1 MTHSATSTLRTWRD
15 RARPEQ
21 RVLLRALAGGLGAA
35 LVSSWLLTAAV
46 TLLVFSATRPTWRS
60 VAAWLVVV
68 EILAFVRAPLRFN
81 ERLSSHTLGYDA
93 VTTWRRWLV
102 QVVGR
107 WSTTTWASQGT
118 GDIAD
123 RALNDTDALSDL
135 WVRGMLPL
143 LTAGVTLAVGDAA
156 TAVLTWHQA
165 WWLGPV
171 LLAGQV
177 IGACGLRLSFGA
189 LVRSHAVVRHRR
201 GQVTTQIIDGAS
213 VVHDLALLGAS
224 DLVAERV
231 DHALGPLERAEQR
244 TRRLT
249 RLGTVVALLITLWAL
264 GAVWLASPTLQP
276 LLVVALAWLAIGSA
290 DLFDSAHHAVQSLVS
305 VTASG
310 ERLDALDVA
319 APIPV
324 QSWPP
329 TATITWTHRGHERTL
344 SPQSRIAI
352 TGDSGSGKT
361 TLLQVL
367 AGLSDAESPL
377 LVNGLSVSTVIE
389 PDVRRHVRFVPADPQ
404 LVRGYVRDVLGMGS
418 PVPDSAWQ
426 WLHDLGLSLEQD
438 QRLEQLSRGERQRFA
453 VVRSLVTSPLLV
465 LLDEPTGGL
474 GVDDTQRLLNLLSE
488 VGVAVIVATHDPLV
502 IAWCNNEVALP

>member
-1 MTHSATSTLRTWRD
+1 MTRSATSTLRTWRD
-15 RARPEQ
+15 RARPER

-35 LVSSWLLTAAV
+35 LASSWLLTAAV

-102 QVVGR
+102 EVVGR

-135 WVRGMLPL
+135 WVRGVLPL
-143 LTAGVTLAVGDAA
+143 LTAGVTLVIADAM
-156 TAVLTWHQA
+156 TAVLTWRHA
-165 WWLGPV
+165 WWLAPV
-171 LLAGQV
+171 LVAGQAL
-177 IGACGLRLSFGA
+177 GACGLRLSFGA
-189 LVRSHAVVRHRR
+189 LVRSHAVVRHCR

-213 VVHDLALLGAS
+213 VIHDLALLGAS

-231 DHALGPLERAEQR
+231 RHALGPLERAEQR
-244 TRRLT
+244 ARRLT
-249 RLGTVVALLITLWAL
+249 RLSMFAALAVTLWSL
-264 GAVWLASPTLQP
+264 GAVLAASPPLQP

-290 DLFDSAHHAVQSLVS
+290 DLFDGAHHAVQSLVG

-319 APIPV
+319 TPAPR
-324 QSWPP
+324 QAWPP
-329 TATITWTHRGHERTL
+329 NPSLTWTHGGDVRTL
-344 SPQSRIAI
+344 SPKTRIAI

-361 TLLQVL
+361 TLLHAL
-367 AGLSDAESPL
+367 AGLSDVASPL
-377 LVNGLSVSTVIE
+377 HVNGLSLSTLVDR
-389 PDVRRHVRFVPADPQ
+389 DVRRAVRFVPADPQ
-404 LVRGYVRDVLGMGS
+404 LVRGYVRDVLGMGNT
-418 PVPDSAWQ
+418 VPDAAWQ
-426 WLHDLGLSLEQD
+426 QLRDLGLSLEHD

-453 VVRSLVTSPLLV
+453 VVRSLSTNPLLV

-474 GVDDTQRLLNLLSE
+474 GLDDTQRLLHLLSE

-502 IAWCNNEVALP
+502 IAWCHDEVALS

>member
-1 MTHSATSTLRTWRD
+1 MTRSTTSTLRTWRD

-21 RVLLRALAGGLGAA
+21 RVLLRALAGGIGAA

-102 QVVGR
+102 EVVGR

-156 TAVLTWHQA
+156 TAILTWRHA
-165 WWLGPV
+165 WWLAPV
-171 LLAGQV
+171 LVAGQAF
-177 IGACGLRLSFGA
+177 GAFGLRLTFGA
-189 LVRSHAVVRHRR
+189 LVHSQAVVRHCR
-201 GQVTTQIIDGAS
+201 GQLTTLIIDGAS

-231 DHALGPLERAEQR
+231 DHALGPLERAEHR

-249 RLGTVVALLITLWAL
+249 RLSTVIALLITLWAL
-264 GAVWLASPTLQP
+264 GAVWLTSPSLKP
-276 LLVVALAWLAIGSA
+276 LLVVALGWLAIGSA
-290 DLFDSAHHAVQSLVS
+290 DLFDGAHHAVQSLVG

-319 APIPV
+319 APV
-324 QSWPP
+324 SALSWPSTP
-329 TATITWTHRGHERTL
+329 TITWTHDGHERTL
-344 SPQSRIAI
+344 SPETRVAI

-367 AGLSDAESPL
+367 AGLSDGESPL
-377 LVNGLSVSTVIE
+377 LVNGLSISTLSE
-389 PDVRRHVRFVPADPQ
+389 PDVRRHVRFVPSDPQ

-418 PVPDSAWQ
+418 PVPDTAWQ
-426 WLHDLGLSLEQD
+426 QLHDLGLSLEHD

-453 VVRSLVTSPLLV
+453 VVRSLITNPLIV

-488 VGVAVIVATHDPLV
+488 IGVAVIVATHDPLV
-502 IAWCNNEVALP
+502 FGWCHDEVSLS